1 MANGSPMF
9 LVESS
14 ALPGVFSQVIR
25 AKQLLAEG
33 QAKSVAEAARMC
45 GISRGAFYKYKDSV
59 FVYNESAGGR
69 ILNLQLL
76 LEDRPGVLSALI
88 AALYRAGA
96 NILTLNQSIPAGGCA
111 PVSVSARADGGVRL
125 DELMNSLQALEGVR
139 SIQQVSEE

>member
-1 MANGSPMF
+1 MADGSPMY

-14 ALPGVFSQVIR
+14 ALPAVFSQVIR
-25 AKQLLAEG
+25 AKQLLAGGE
-33 QAKSVAEAARMC
+33 AKSVAEAARMC

-88 AALYRAGA
+88 AELYRAGA
-96 NILTLNQSIPAGGCA
+96 NILTLNQSIPAEGCA

-125 DELMNSLQALEGVR
+125 DELMRSLRALDGVR
-139 SIQQVSEE
+139 SIRQVSAE